1 MKKKDLR
8 LERKLQREKENRASI
23 LDAAESIFAQKGY
36 NLTTVDDVAERAQFS
51 KATLYKYFKSKQD
64 IFMKIILKSFEEALE
79 SIREI
84 QSKDINS
91 EGKLRE
97 LISYIAS
104 YHQKKR
110 NIARIFFFEK
120 TSFKKILDFDSEIS
134 NTKSFVHPNLP
145 ENFRAITLEINEII
159 RNIIKEG
166 MEKGEFREIDDR
178 DAVFVFG
185 ALLRGFY
192 FRGPVS
198 QKEYGLNESIDLLLS
213 FYLYGIKKERKL

>member
-8 LERKLQREKENRASI
+8 LERKLQREKENRVSI

-36 NLTTVDDVAERAQFS
+36 NLTTVDDVAEGAQFS

-64 IFMKIILKSFEEALE
+64 IFMKIILKSFEEALQ

-97 LISYIAS
+97 LIRYIAS
-104 YHQKKR
+104 YHQRKR
-110 NIARIFFFEK
+110 KIARIFFIEK
-120 TSFKKILDFDSEIS
+120 TSFKKMFDFETEIS
-134 NTKSFVHPNLP
+134 NSRSFIHPNLP
-145 ENFRAITLEINEII
+145 ENFREIVLEINNIM

-166 MEKGEFREIDDR
+166 VDKGEFREIDDR

-198 QKEYGLNESIDLLLS
+198 QKEYSLEESIDLLHS
-213 FYLYGIKKERKL
+213 FFLNGIKKR